1 MQGKPFILL
10 FFFLFVFRGMNAQ
23 AVSPWE
29 TVAPA
34 ESFVYTD
41 LKTAVKDASRCYR
54 MELTGVESF
63 KDKKLV
69 PKAASLNGLMA
80 LRLIN
85 NNLERIPSS
94 FQNFFALQYFY
105 SSGNPF
111 TGFSDSIGMWSE
123 LRFIDLSG
131 TNFDTLP
138 EGFYACGRLQSV
150 SIAANKDTLKITKGI
165 TSLSK
170 TLSEIKVY
178 SAKLD
183 TLPAEFSQ
191 MAKLKK
197 LVLYKC
203 GLYEIPSPLIQMP
216 QLQELWLDSNSISVL
231 PRNITLMKGLTYLS
245 LSGNRITHLPGT
257 ICFLTN
263 LAVLDLRG
271 NPIDAYEIKIA
282 QALLPSCRILF

>member
-10 FFFLFVFRGMNAQ
+10 FFFILVFSRLNAQ
-23 AVSPWE
+23 VVSPWE

-34 ESFVYTD
+34 ESYVYTD

-63 KDKKLV
+63 KDKKLI
-69 PKAASLNGLMA
+69 PKASALSGLMA
-80 LRLIN
+80 LRLVN
-85 NNLERIPSS
+85 NNLEKIPSS
-94 FQNFFALQYFY
+94 FHNFFALQYFY

-138 EGFYACGRLQSV
+138 EGLYGCGRLQSV
-150 SIAANKDTLKITKGI
+150 SVASNKDTLKITKGI

-170 TLSEIKVY
+170 TLGEIKIY
-178 SAKLD
+178 STKLD
-183 TLPAEFSQ
+183 TLPVEFSQ
-191 MAKLKK
+191 MSKLKK
-197 LVLYKC
+197 LVFYKC
-203 GLYEIPSPLIQMP
+203 GLAEIPAPVLQMP

-231 PRNITLMKGLTYLS
+231 PRNIISMKGLTYLS
-245 LSGNRITHLPGT
+245 LSGNRIAHIPGS

-271 NPIDAYEIKIA
+271 NPIDPYEIKIV